1 MIANVALV
9 VALLVVLGGTAAWL
23 SAGRSDETAATLR
36 TVPVGRGLVA
46 GTVAAS
52 GTVVSA
58 TSSSVGFTTGGRV
71 TDVRV
76 GLGERVEEGQ
86 VLATLDDRSARASLQ
101 AARASLNAANTQLDD
116 AESGT
121 APATTTSGTGATGS
135 GGAGGQSGGA
145 AQSGG
150 QGSSE
155 AQLDQLRSQV
165 AQARATLIDA
175 QRSVDST
182 VLTAPQSGTVVSLDG
197 RVGQT
202 VSGSGTQVTS
212 TGSGSPSAGT
222 ASPGAGAGAGGTS
235 GGSGSG
241 GSGGGASGSAQGG
254 SSGAGG
260 SGAGGASGSAGTS
273 FLSIA
278 DLDTLQVQAQLPEL
292 DVGQVRDG
300 QSVAVSINALPGR
313 PLRGVVSGINAL
325 PDTGA
330 SVQYGTTIGLEGRPA
345 GLRLGQSASVAI
357 TTAQAENALFLPNA
371 AVEPQGGAT
380 ATEGSVLVYA
390 GGRQERRTVGL
401 GIAADTVTQITRG
414 LSVGDL
420 VVLPE
425 PAVTSPFQGGRG
437 GDGGGPGNSGSGD
450 GGGEGTGGGG

>member
-1 MIANVALV
+1 
-9 VALLVVLGGTAAWL
+9 
-23 SAGRSDETAATLR
+23 
-36 TVPVGRGLVA
+36 
-46 GTVAAS
+46 
-52 GTVVSA
+52 
-58 TSSSVGFTTGGRV
+58 
-71 TDVRV
+71 
-76 GLGERVEEGQ
+76 
-86 VLATLDDRSARASLQ
+86 
-101 AARASLNAANTQLDD
+101 
-116 AESGT
+116 
-121 APATTTSGTGATGS
+121 
-135 GGAGGQSGGA
+135 
-145 AQSGG
+145 
-150 QGSSE
+150 
-155 AQLDQLRSQV
+155 
-165 AQARATLIDA
+165 
-175 QRSVDST
+175 
-182 VLTAPQSGTVVSLDG
+182 VVSLDG

-212 TGSGSPSAGT
+212 TGSGSPSAGA
-222 ASPGAGAGAGGTS
+222 ASSGAGAGAGGTS
-235 GGSGSG
+235 GAGGSGSG
-241 GSGGGASGSAQGG
+241 GAGAAQGG

-260 SGAGGASGSAGTS
+260 ASAGGASGSAGTS
-273 FLSIA
+273 FLSLA

-357 TTAQAENALFLPNA
+357 TTARAEGALFLPNA
-371 AVEPQGGAT
+371 AIEPQGGAT

-414 LSVGDL
+414 LAVGEL

-425 PAVTSPFQGGRG
+425 PAASPLFQGGRG
-437 GDGGGPGNSGSGD
+437 GNGGGPGNSGSD
-450 GGGEGTGGGG
+450 GGTGGPGSGGGTGGTGSGGGG